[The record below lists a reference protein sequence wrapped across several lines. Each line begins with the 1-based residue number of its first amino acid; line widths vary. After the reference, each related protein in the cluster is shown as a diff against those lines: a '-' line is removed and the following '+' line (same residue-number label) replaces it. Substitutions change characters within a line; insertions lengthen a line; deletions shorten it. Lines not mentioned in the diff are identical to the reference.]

1 MPVMKRFHLALF
13 AAAACTQIWAQDA
26 PRKASAL
33 LQEACTACH
42 GLNRLETS
50 KNRSEWKDTV
60 DRMIYSG
67 ADVKPEEVNPLVGF
81 LVRYYGESVE
91 INKATAQ
98 QLQDELDMTPAEA
111 EAVVKARTESGSF
124 KSYADIQKINGLDP
138 KRIDPIKDR
147 FRYN

>member
-81 LVRYYGESVE
+81 LVRYYGESIE

-111 EAVVKARTESGSF
+111 EAVVKARTESGNF
-124 KSYADIQKINGLDP
+124 KTYADIQKIKDLDP

>member
-1 MPVMKRFHLALF
+1 R
-13 AAAACTQIWAQDA
+13 
-26 PRKASAL
+26 
-33 LQEACTACH
+33 
-42 GLNRLETS
+42 S
-50 KNRSEWKDTV
+50 KNRSEWKDSV

-67 ADVKPEEVNPLVGF
+67 AGVRPEEVNPLVGF

-98 QLQDELDMTPAEA
+98 QLQDELDMTTAEA

-124 KSYADIQKINGLDP
+124 KSCADIQKIKGLDAR
-138 KRIDPIKDR
+138 RIDPIKDG